1 MKFRI
6 TDLFKSRKTKSL
18 EVHKHTP
25 SDPGTKHGKQEVHI
39 PDKRKDDLRNES
51 TPRTCRSIYS
61 HKKTTYRN
69 VAGVIRW
76 GSSTKN
82 QSQLNLKYRSKR
94 RKKNRKARQ
103 QRAINRKAA

>member
-6 TDLFKSRKTKSL
+6 TDLFKSRNRNQK
-18 EVHKHTP
+18 EVKHTP
-25 SDPGTKHGKQEVHI
+25 KETKPHVSKSKTETPEIPKHQAEGTKT
-39 PDKRKDDLRNES
+39 RKSN
-51 TPRTCRSIYS
+51 YS
-61 HKKTTYRN
+61 HRKSTYSN
-69 VAGVIRW
+69 IAGMVRW